1 MDKPYVTLWGTAD
14 EVRIFTVDGDE
25 IRKSID
31 PAFTGYGEPERDKY
45 VPGGEVWVDSSTAPD
60 KVEMIAACAILQ
72 MERAQVAKGN
82 DMKMDTG
89 TMQRLGTTDPDVRK
103 LLNGGSEA
111 LAAALAKR
119 GLVEKDLTV
128 GDVHVSGDEDGA
140 TGLTLAEIQ
149 RRAKDQKPKVV
160 NTDTGKVVGKVDLR
174 ALLEKAKATSFD
186 EVMAEVEKVAPR
198 ALKPHP
204 DGGAYSPFP
213 HDPQALDKLKPDQV
227 KRFLDAATKGTAEQ
241 REVPIKSLVAMHDKV
256 DPDKMSALQ
265 AARDDG
271 NDAASAPPIV
281 AHYDSKNYIVDGHHR
296 AALDYL
302 NGANKI
308 NVNYVDLG
316 KREADEPAV
325 EGEPEPVT
333 KSEAQSITIN
343 INAPAVA
350 KADAAL
356 INKFI
361 KKSEH
366 HGHVIAKDDT
376 QRIVW
381 CWGNIITEGGAPVID
396 TQEDMITPGEMVKMT
411 TDFMVE
417 ERVGK
422 TDHAG
427 DQTHM
432 IVHSFPLTYELAKAF
447 GIQTDNEGWMAG
459 LLVSDAETMRRVD
472 IGDLVCL
479 SIGGH
484 GDRTPL

>member
-1 MDKPYVTLWGTAD
+1 MDAPYVTLWGTAD

-72 MERAQVAKGN
+72 MERAQVGKGN
-82 DMKMDTG
+82 NMKMNTG

-103 LLNGGSEA
+103 MLNGGSEA

-160 NTDTGKVVGKVDLR
+160 NTDTGKVGKVDLR
-174 ALLEKAKATSFD
+174 ALLEKAQATSFD
-186 EVMAEVEKVAPR
+186 EVMAEVEKAAPR

-256 DPDKMSALQ
+256 DPDKLNGIQ
-265 AARDDG
+265 DARDNG
-271 NDAASAPPIV
+271 NADAGLAPIV

-296 AALDYL
+296 AAVDYL

-316 KREADEPAV
+316 KREADEPVV
-325 EGEPEPVT
+325 EDEPEPVA

-350 KADAAL
+350 KTDAAIARKL
-356 INKFI
+356 VNA
-361 KKSEH
+361 S
-366 HGHVIAKDDT
+366 GLNGRVIAKDDVKK
-376 QRIVW
+376 IVW
-381 CWGNIITEGGAPVID
+381 AWANVITEGGVPVVD
-396 TQEDMITPGEMVKMT
+396 VQDDMITPDELVKCT
-411 TDFMVE
+411 TDFMVD
-417 ERVGK
+417 ERVGN
-422 TDHAG
+422 TDHVG
-427 DQTHM
+427 GQTHM
-432 IVHSFPLTYELAKAF
+432 VIHSLPLTYELAKAF
-447 GIQTDNEGWMAG
+447 GIQTDNEGWLVG
-459 LLVSDAETMRRVD
+459 LRVD
-472 IGDLVCL
+472 DEPTMQRVDVGDLIAL
-479 SIGGH
+479 SIEGS